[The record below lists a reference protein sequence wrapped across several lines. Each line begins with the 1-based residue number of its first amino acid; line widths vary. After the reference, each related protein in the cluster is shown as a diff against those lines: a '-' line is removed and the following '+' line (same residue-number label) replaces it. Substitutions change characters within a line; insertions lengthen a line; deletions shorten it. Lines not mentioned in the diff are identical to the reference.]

1 MKLLQNMLEKMSLGE
16 EIFLF
21 SHCEERALALGH
33 CEEWIFSFG
42 HCEEARGRRSNLG
55 SSAILKKYK

>member
-1 MKLLQNMLEKMSLGE
+1 MLEKMSLGE
-16 EIFLF
+16 EIFLV

-33 CEEWIFSFG
+33 CEE
-42 HCEEARGRRSNLG
+42 ARGRRSNLR